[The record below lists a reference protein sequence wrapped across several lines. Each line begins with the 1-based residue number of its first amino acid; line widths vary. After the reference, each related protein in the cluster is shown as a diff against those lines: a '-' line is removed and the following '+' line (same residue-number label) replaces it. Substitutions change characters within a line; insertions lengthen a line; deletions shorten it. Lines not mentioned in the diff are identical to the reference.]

1 MRGIV
6 KLHYAVYSCE
16 EWSVI
21 MTICDRIG
29 AKYRTRK
36 GNFTGY
42 IEVIIAATDEAFEA
56 MEYVA
61 AQETIE
67 FV

>member
-1 MRGIV
+1 
-6 KLHYAVYSCE
+6 
-16 EWSVI
+16 
-21 MTICDRIG
+21 MTLCDHIG

-36 GNFTGY
+36 GNFSGY

>member
-1 MRGIV
+1 MKNIV
-6 KLHYAVYSCE
+6 KLHYAIYSCE
-16 EWSVI
+16 EWSI
-21 MTICDRIG
+21 MMTLCDRIG

-36 GNFTGY
+36 GNFSGY
-42 IEVIIAATDEAFEA
+42 VEVIIAATDEAFHN
-56 MEYVA
+56 MEYIT

>member
-1 MRGIV
+1 MRDIV

-21 MTICDRIG
+21 MTICDHFG
-29 AKYRTRK
+29 VKYRTRK

-42 IEVIIAATDEAFEA
+42 IEVIIAATDDVFNA